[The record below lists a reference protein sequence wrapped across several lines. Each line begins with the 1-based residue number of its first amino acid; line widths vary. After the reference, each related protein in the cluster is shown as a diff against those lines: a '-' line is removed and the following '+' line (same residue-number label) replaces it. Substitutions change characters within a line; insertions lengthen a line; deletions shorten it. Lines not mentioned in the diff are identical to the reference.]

1 MMNQS
6 ATDSRPRFAAK
17 HGQYLA
23 FIHAYRR
30 LLGRSPAEAD
40 MQRFFLV
47 TPPSVHQM
55 ILSLEK
61 AALITRQSGVARSIA
76 LAVDPACLPEL
87 ISPFDQPVKTC
98 VQRY

>member
-1 MMNQS
+1 
-6 ATDSRPRFAAK
+6 
-17 HGQYLA
+17 
-23 FIHAYRR
+23 
-30 LLGRSPAEAD
+30 

-61 AALITRQSGVARSIA
+61 AALITRQSGAARSIA

-87 ISPFDQPVKTC
+87 ISPYDQPVKTC